1 MTPRSR
7 KLAVIGHLVF
17 SVGWLGAVVS
27 FLALS
32 IVGLTS
38 KDAGV
43 IRAVYLAMDLIGQFT
58 IVPLGF
64 AALVTGLLLSF
75 GTEWG
80 LRRYYWVLVKFMLTV
95 GAIAAL
101 LLHQF
106 TAVREAAR
114 RVSAVSSE
122 PLPQLGS
129 LGLQLVVDA
138 GAALMVLL
146 AAVFLSVFKPWGR
159 TPWGWRRPGASGGDL
174 DSNQRQLNSPERKA
188 VDAAR
193 SLPSSGI
200 PLGLKIILAVVALL
214 VVVFVVIHLLGGGL
228 GRHGH

>member
-1 MTPRSR
+1 MLLIGRDKGLSEEQR
-7 KLAVIGHLVF
+7 LDFEVIKRHYRN
-17 SVGWLGAVVS
+17 VVD
-27 FLALS
+27 
-32 IVGLTS
+32 I
-38 KDAGV
+38 V

-64 AALVTGLLLSF
+64 TALATGLLLSF

-80 LRRYYWVLVKFMLTV
+80 LRRYYWVLVKFVLTV

-114 RVSAVSSE
+114 RVSAVGSE

-129 LGLQLVVDA
+129 LDLQLVVDA
-138 GAALMVLL
+138 SAALIVLL

-159 TPWGWRRPGASGGDL
+159 TPWGWRRTSASGGDL
-174 DSNQRQLNSPERKA
+174 ESNQRQLNSSEGRS
-188 VDAAR
+188 VGAAG
-193 SLPSSGI
+193 SLPASGI
-200 PLGLKIILAVVALL
+200 PSGLKIILGVVALL
-214 VVVFVVIHLLGGGL
+214 VVVFVVVHLLGGGL
-228 GRHGH
+228 GRHSL